1 LWLYCQSKN
10 LWNINLCI
18 DLSYDGLYRCNQIS
32 KLLIPTENAN
42 FLNIITVV
50 STLYSLLERLRTSIN
65 AINLSQPSSSYH
77 SYYRK
82 SNSSPKKLRVLKV
95 RA

>member
-1 LWLYCQSKN
+1 
-10 LWNINLCI
+10 
-18 DLSYDGLYRCNQIS
+18 
-32 KLLIPTENAN
+32 
-42 FLNIITVV
+42 
-50 STLYSLLERLRTSIN
+50 ERLRTSIN